1 MINMQVRSEGG
12 EIVTRGSTAGICWSD
27 ALAQIDREKFPCLG
41 GLLPYADT
49 MFNGRQVERLRMEV
63 ASQSVREILGE
74 ETAVEIE
81 TLCQQVENGSHLYLW
96 FLGD

>member
-1 MINMQVRSEGG
+1 MINMQIRSEGG
-12 EIVTRGSTAGICWSD
+12 EIVTRGSTPGIRWSD
-27 ALAQIDREKFPCLG
+27 ALAQIDREKFPCLA

-63 ASQSVREILGE
+63 ESQSVRDILGE
-74 ETAVEIE
+74 ENASEIE
-81 TLCQQVENGSHLYLW
+81 TLCRRVENSSHLYLW